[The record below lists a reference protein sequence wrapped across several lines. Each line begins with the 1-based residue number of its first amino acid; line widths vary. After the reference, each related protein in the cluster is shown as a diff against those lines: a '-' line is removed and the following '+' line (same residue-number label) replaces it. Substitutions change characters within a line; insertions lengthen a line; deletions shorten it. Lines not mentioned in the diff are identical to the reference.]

1 MRASSALH
9 CDTPCSPRMP
19 IHTTPIDFPIQDAT
33 TLRFVGHC
41 TQHWNNFALCSDAH
55 VAFMKH
61 LACYIFNLPAA
72 TQLIGIL
79 FEVFL
84 LSFLL
89 FNGFRFRG
97 P

>member
-1 MRASSALH
+1 
-9 CDTPCSPRMP
+9 MP

-79 FEVFL
+79 FEVF
-84 LSFLL
+84 SCSGNFLMVSDSVVPY
-89 FNGFRFRG
+89 RTRRSC
-97 P
+97 